1 MILELA
7 ALSRLSGVPIF
18 EVKTYYIK
26 KIIKTMVV
34 IYNIAYNVILLT
46 GKSSQVNG

>member
-7 ALSRLSGVPIF
+7 ALSRLSGIPIF
-18 EVKTYYIK
+18 EVKIYYIL
-26 KIIKTMVV
+26 KIIKTLVKV
-34 IYNIAYNVILLT
+34 YNIVST

>member
-7 ALSRLSGVPIF
+7 ALSRLSGIPIF
-18 EVKTYYIK
+18 EVKIYCIL
-26 KIIKTMVV
+26 KIIKTVV
-34 IYNIAYNVILLT
+34 KVYNIIDNVILST